1 MSLKSNNK
9 FRRITRDFKGRIELM
24 KKTDLAKIES
34 LFLELYELGL
44 QDYLQMERE
53 RYPNKTH
60 KEIIINM
67 YQFHD
72 RIRGRKKNGK
82 YL

>member
-1 MSLKSNNK
+1 MTSELNTK
-9 FRRITRDFKGRIELM
+9 FRKIARDFKGRIELM
-24 KKTDLAKIES
+24 KKTDLKQIES
-34 LFLELYELGL
+34 IFLEIYELGL
-44 QDYLQMERE
+44 QDYIQKEKE

-72 RIRGRKKNGK
+72 KLRGRKK
-82 YL
+82 